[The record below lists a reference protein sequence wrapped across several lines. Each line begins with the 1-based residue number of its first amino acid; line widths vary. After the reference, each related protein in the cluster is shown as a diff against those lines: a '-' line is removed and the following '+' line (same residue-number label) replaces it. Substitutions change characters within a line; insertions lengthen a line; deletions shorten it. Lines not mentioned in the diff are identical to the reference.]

1 MLLSGRNSFDGLL
14 IHKSDPWSSGNQYE
28 KFMGRW
34 SNLVAGK
41 FLAWLDIFPGSSWL
55 DVGCGTGA
63 ITKLILETSQ
73 PKKVVSIDSSPDF
86 IFQVQQLITNPV
98 ASFQVGTAEALE
110 LESNSLDAVVSGI
123 MLNFVPQPETAVEE
137 MIRVAKPGGTIGIFL
152 WDYAEGMEMLR
163 YFWDAVVELNSNAK
177 EYDEGIRF
185 PLCREGQLEALI
197 KKCGLKQVEAMPI
210 EVKTIFKNFDDY
222 WLPFLGNVG
231 PAPSYVMSL
240 GENDRQKLKNKLWE
254 TLPVGKDGS
263 ISLKARAWAVK
274 GKA

>member
-1 MLLSGRNSFDGLL
+1 VQNKNDS
-14 IHKSDPWSSGNQYE
+14 WSSWEQYE

-34 SNLVAGK
+34 SNLVAQK
-41 FLAWLDIFPGSSWL
+41 FLDWLAVPPSSSWL

-63 ITKLILETSQ
+63 LTKLILQTCQ
-73 PKKVVSIDSSPDF
+73 PKKIISIDLSSEF
-86 IFQVQQLITNPV
+86 IFHAKQSTTDPV
-98 ASFQVGTAEALE
+98 VSFQVGKAEVLE
-110 LESNSLDAVVSGI
+110 LETNSVDAVVSGI
-123 MLNFVPQPETAVEE
+123 MLNFVPKPEAAVAE

-163 YFWDAVVELNSNAK
+163 YFWDAVVELDSSAK

-185 PLCREGQLEALI
+185 PLCRKGNLESLVI
-197 KKCGLKQVEAMPI
+197 KSGLKKVEAIPI

-231 PAPSYVMSL
+231 PAPAYAMSL
-240 GENDRQKLKNKLWE
+240 GENDKQKLKNKLWE

-263 ISLKARAWAVK
+263 ISLKARAWVVK